1 MTLSLAVQLKEG
13 KHMSNLV
20 VVGFNEPQKADEV
33 CLKLQKLQSE
43 CLLDLENVVV
53 AINDEKGKVK
63 LHQAGNLT
71 ANGAIQDG
79 TRHY

>member
-1 MTLSLAVQLKEG
+1 
-13 KHMSNLV
+13 MSNLV
-20 VVGFNEPQKADEV
+20 IVGFNEPHKADEV
-33 CLKLQKLQSE
+33 CLNLQKLQSE